1 MGVVSRCARGYLG
14 APPARLPGRFGGPGA
29 ALPNLGVQRRLLRRN
44 SMNHIGKLS
53 FMSNTSPFHGCNSL
67 CAAKPLFRQQKSG
80 AGGTFGVGR
89 IQASKKVS
97 RTSPSPLVE
106 LDGRGGPEIFKG
118 RRRACAPRH
127 IPDRFPVTA
136 GIRSETATRPLD
148 SARFS
153 RRWSQ
158 RRTAALRSPSSQC
171 WPWVLRVCL
180 PPSFSS

>member
-1 MGVVSRCARGYLG
+1 MVSRRARGNLG

-44 SMNHIGKLS
+44 SMNHIGKPS

-67 CAAKPLFRQQKSG
+67 CAAKPLFRQQKSSAG
-80 AGGTFGVGR
+80 ATFGVAR
-89 IQASKKVS
+89 IQSSKKVS
-97 RTSPSPLVE
+97 RTSPSPPVE
-106 LDGRGGPEIFKG
+106 LDGRGGPESFKG

-136 GIRSETATRPLD
+136 GIRSETAMRPPD

-153 RRWSQ
+153 RLES
-158 RRTAALRSPSSQC
+158 RRVTAVQLEPSSLLPQC
-171 WPWVLRVCL
+171 WPQV
-180 PPSFSS
+180 